1 MRLIIEPSYE
11 QLSRWAAEH
20 VIKRIN
26 DFNPTPDHKFV
37 LGLPTG
43 SSPIGMY
50 RELVKAN
57 KEGRVSFKN
66 VLTFNMDEY
75 VNLPEDHPES
85 YHSFMA
91 TNLFNHIDCP
101 KENIHILN
109 GNAEDLEAECR
120 HYEEMIAEAGG
131 IDLFI
136 GGIGP
141 DGHIAFNE
149 PGSSL
154 NSRTRQKTLTTD
166 TIVANSR
173 FFENDLNKVPKT
185 ALTVGVGT
193 VMDAV
198 STYFDGEEINSPVVR
213 VSHEM
218 KLRNRFGMGKLV
230 ENLKP
235 EDSDSYYQ
243 RMMAMIEIP
252 SISHNINGSICHL
265 QICIVRN
272 YADCNLLGNSSQKQ
286 SVKCAI
292 GFLNTV
298 CTNGLLSTDGV
309 NLSIKITN
317 TADLYKYC
325 IELFK
330 QYNYKQHLDEMR
342 QLNDTV
348 VNVATLAQFL
358 GRARMA
364 AALPNSMKNEL
375 GLPEFILPEAQLNSM
390 IRDYYTD
397 ENFGGFGK
405 EITAWQ
411 FYMLL
416 TNYKNNYIDVTLE
429 RSCNAYL
436 CAKGIASAINK
447 DDDEWSWFIK

>member
-1 MRLIIEPSYE
+1 MEENRTNSFSGQDNTTMALVEPE
-11 QLSRWAAEH
+11 QTKSPFILGNTKEIGLTELGDMLTPVFSR
-20 VIKRIN
+20 
-26 DFNPTPDHKFV
+26 D
-37 LGLPTG
+37 
-43 SSPIGMY
+43 
-50 RELVKAN
+50 
-57 KEGRVSFKN
+57 N
-66 VLTFNMDEY
+66 VETIS
-75 VNLPEDHPES
+75 H
-85 YHSFMA
+85 
-91 TNLFNHIDCP
+91 T
-101 KENIHILN
+101 
-109 GNAEDLEAECR
+109 EA
-120 HYEEMIAEAGG
+120 I
-131 IDLFI
+131 
-136 GGIGP
+136 
-141 DGHIAFNE
+141 
-149 PGSSL
+149 
-154 NSRTRQKTLTTD
+154 
-166 TIVANSR
+166 
-173 FFENDLNKVPKT
+173 
-185 ALTVGVGT
+185 GT

-198 STYFDGEEINSPVVR
+198 STYFDGEEMNSPVVR

-286 SVKCAI
+286 TVKCAC

-348 VNVATLAQFL
+348 VNVKTLAQFL

-364 AALPNSMKNEL
+364 AALPYSMKNEL

-429 RSCNAYL
+429 RSCNAYQ

-447 DDDEWSWFIK
+447 DDAAWSWFIE